1 MKRFLCVTLLIVG
14 LLLFGAVVGLSLV
27 SNADAASRALKV
39 WEYPLDS
46 GCLNTML
53 MDDSRWVR
61 VTADQEYDDI
71 VPCPPCTPKPVVVV
85 EAPKPEPTPAPIVVE
100 KKEPVVFT
108 VHFDFDKS
116 NIKASEQMIIDDAAE
131 YILNDS
137 DAKVIIA
144 EGHCDVRGSDDYNIA
159 LGMRR
164 AVSVKNAL
172 VAKGIDPAVIE
183 VVSKGEFEAIFDLHW
198 ENRRVHIII
207 E

>member
-1 MKRFLCVTLLIVG
+1 MKRFVV
-14 LLLFGAVVGLSLV
+14 LLFVLVVGFSLV
-27 SNADAASRALKV
+27 STANATSRALKV

-71 VPCPPCTPKPVVVV
+71 IPCPPCAPKPVIV
-85 EAPKPEPTPAPIVVE
+85 EDPKPEPTPAPVMVE
-100 KKEPVVFT
+100 KRDPVVFT

-116 NIKASEQMIIDDAAE
+116 NIKASEQMIIDDAAQ
-131 YILNDS
+131 YILDNP
-137 DAKVIIA
+137 DAKIIIA

-164 AVSVKNAL
+164 AVSVKAAL
-172 VAKGIDPAVIE
+172 VAKGVKATSIE
-183 VVSKGEFEAIFDLHW
+183 VSSKGEFDAIFDLHW